1 MIITPF
7 KQYWEVKRGYKHGQ
21 KTFYSPNHLGVDLCF
36 RIGTDGFA
44 PVDGTIE
51 WHGSVKSEGGYMI
64 YLITPTLH
72 FRFLHLSRRLK
83 KGPVKAGELIMKSGN
98 TGLSTGPHCH
108 HDIYDLTKG
117 PFNLQKFENF
127 IDPDKF
133 YSMFRLIKGETS
145 PQVFALDGSS
155 VRHLIVNEA
164 QFEEGFIMGMWTKE
178 IETLPDNVIFSI
190 AEGSPI
196 TFGL

>member
-1 MIITPF
+1 MLIPF
-7 KQYWEVKRGYKHGQ
+7 TQYWDYRRGYKHGQ
-21 KTFYSPNHLGVDLCF
+21 KTFYTPNHLGVD
-36 RIGTDGFA
+36 IATKTGTDGFA
-44 PVDGTIE
+44 PVDGIVE
-51 WHGSVKSEGGYMI
+51 WHEGDQGGLMI

-83 KGPVKAGELIMKSGN
+83 KGPVKAGDLIMRTGN

-133 YSMFRLIKGETS
+133 YVMFRLIKGETS
-145 PQVFALDGSS
+145 PHVYALDANS
-155 VRHLIVNEA
+155 VRHLIVNES
-164 QFEEGFIMGMWTKE
+164 QFNEGKKLNMWGDWNT
-178 IETLPDNVIFSI
+178 IETLPDNVLTSI
-190 AEGSPI
+190 EEGSPI

>member
-7 KQYWEVKRGYKHGQ
+7 KKYWDYRRGYKHGQ
-21 KTFYSPNHLGVDLCF
+21 RTFYTPNHLGVD
-36 RIGTDGFA
+36 IATPVGVDGFA
-44 PVDGTIE
+44 PVDGVAE
-51 WHGSVKSEGGYMI
+51 WHKGKEGGYMI

-83 KGPVKAGELIMKSGN
+83 QGPVKAGDLIMKTGN
-98 TGLSTGPHCH
+98 TGLSDGPHCH

-133 YSMFRLIKGETS
+133 YRMFRLIKGETS

-164 QFEEGFIMGMWTKE
+164 QFKEGVVMGMWEDWKTIE
-178 IETLPDNVIFSI
+178 IMPDNVLASI
-190 AEGSPI
+190 EEGSPI

>member
-1 MIITPF
+1 MTTPF
-7 KQYWEVKRGYKHGQ
+7 KNYWDIKRGYRHGQ
-21 KTFYSPNHLGVDLCF
+21 KTFYSPHHLGTDLGVS
-36 RIGTDGFA
+36 IGTDGFA
-44 PVDGTIE
+44 PVDGNIE
-51 WHGSVKSEGGYMI
+51 WHDGDEGGLMI

-72 FRFLHLSRRLK
+72 FRFLHLSKRFK
-83 KGPVKAGELIMKSGN
+83 QGPVKEGELIMKSGN

-145 PQVFALDGSS
+145 PQVYALDGSS
-155 VRHLIVNEA
+155 IRHLIVNEA
-164 QFEEGFIMGMWTKE
+164 QFNEGVKLGMWTGWDT
-178 IETLPDNVIFSI
+178 IETLPDNALVSI
-190 AEGSPI
+190 EEGSPI